1 MKEKYLFGWEKDG
14 NIKGRKIEE
23 FEEYEKIELMK

>member
-1 MKEKYLFGWEKDG
+1 MKEKIFGWEKG
-14 NIKGRKIEE
+14 NIKERKKIEE